1 MNQLRARTRS
11 IVLSLFGAV
20 VANTNAAEPALQ
32 PAPAIDRVGFPKDY
46 QTTFEVLRTVTR
58 KKELKIVTV
67 YGNKEAASITSA
79 AQLPYP
85 YGSILV
91 METAL
96 ALKDAEGKPALDAA
110 GELRRDKIAGL
121 HVMRR
126 ERGFGEAYGRNR
138 TAEWEY
144 VEYHA
149 DGTTITP
156 APKSA
161 TCAECHVKAGA
172 AKDFV
177 YEARIGGQF
186 AKPSAK

>member
-1 MNQLRARTRS
+1 MIQLHALTRN
-11 IVLSLFGAV
+11 ILHLWIAV
-20 VANTNAAEPALQ
+20 VVADANAAEPASQ
-32 PAPAIDRVGFPKDY
+32 PAPAIDRVGFPRDY
-46 QTTFEVLRTVTR
+46 RTTFEILRTVTR
-58 KKELKIVTV
+58 KEEIKIVTV
-67 YGNKEAASITSA
+67 YGNKEAASITNA

-85 YGSILV
+85 YGSILI

-96 ALKDAEGKPALDAA
+96 ALKDAAGKPVLDAS

-156 APKSA
+156 ASKSA

-177 YEARIGGQF
+177 FEARLGGQF
-186 AKPSAK
+186 VKSAAK

>member
-1 MNQLRARTRS
+1 MIQLHALTRN
-11 IVLSLFGAV
+11 ILQLLIAV
-20 VANTNAAEPALQ
+20 VVADANAAEPASQ
-32 PAPAIDRVGFPKDY
+32 PAPAIDRVGFPRDY
-46 QTTFEVLRTVTR
+46 RTTYEVLRTVTR
-58 KKELKIVTV
+58 KEEIKIVTV
-67 YGNKEAASITSA
+67 YGNKEAASITNA

-85 YGSILV
+85 YGSILI

-96 ALKDAEGKPALDAA
+96 ALKDTTGKPVLDAS

-126 ERGFGEAYGRNR
+126 ERGFGEAYGSNR

-144 VEYHA
+144 VEYHT

-156 APKSA
+156 ASKSA

-177 YEARIGGQF
+177 FEARLGGQF
-186 AKPSAK
+186 VKSAAK